1 MSTNEYKNAFNNNID
16 DNVAI
21 CKRRPIPVIK
31 QFLKRNKIHV
41 VFPNKVKILIP
52 GYTKYNEA
60 VRFDRK
66 TCVLGT
72 SVVKGIRRN

>member
-31 QFLKRNKIHV
+31 
-41 VFPNKVKILIP
+41 
-52 GYTKYNEA
+52 
-60 VRFDRK
+60 
-66 TCVLGT
+66 
-72 SVVKGIRRN
+72 